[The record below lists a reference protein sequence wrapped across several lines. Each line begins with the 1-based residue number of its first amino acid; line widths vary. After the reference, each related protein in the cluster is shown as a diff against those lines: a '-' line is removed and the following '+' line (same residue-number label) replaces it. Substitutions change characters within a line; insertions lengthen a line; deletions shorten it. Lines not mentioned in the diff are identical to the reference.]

1 MNDIVRFAFPINTL
15 LSLCADITFAILCF
29 KPCFILTR
37 IDVFPFKIQPGKY
50 VWFHAQPSYD
60 CTHKKYIHTRKY
72 FIYILAYTHL
82 YILPRYTG
90 IKRQTRASQA
100 WVSFSHHDIRT
111 LVFEPL
117 SFLRISHIPK
127 MNK

>member
-1 MNDIVRFAFPINTL
+1 MPSFLRAY
-15 LSLCADITFAILCF
+15 
-29 KPCFILTR
+29 R
-37 IDVFPFKIQPGKY
+37 YVFTFKIQPGKY

-60 CTHKKYIHTRKY
+60 YTHNIYTRKNIYTRIHTHT
-72 FIYILAYTHL
+72 YILS
-82 YILPRYTG
+82 RYAG

-100 WVSFSHHDIRT
+100 RVSFSHHDIRT